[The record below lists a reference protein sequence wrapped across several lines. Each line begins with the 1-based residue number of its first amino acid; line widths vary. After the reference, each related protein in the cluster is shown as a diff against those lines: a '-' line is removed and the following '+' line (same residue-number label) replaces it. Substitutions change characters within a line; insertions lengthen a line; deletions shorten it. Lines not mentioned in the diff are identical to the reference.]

1 MVGNSGGNKRSKGSS
16 EGDGTTGSYSS
27 LEDDEAET
35 VDQLAA
41 LAARYQIDNVNLGN
55 GNKIC
60 KCLGFSFTYINMSQ
74 LRLVCKLNSIMCH
87 FPRLL
92 RNIQDFLKHFCQ
104 TETLDL
110 IFMSSLPKLP

>member
-1 MVGNSGGNKRSKGSS
+1 MDNAGDKQSKGSS

-35 VDQLAA
+35 IDQLAA

-60 KCLGFSFTYINMSQ
+60 GY
-74 LRLVCKLNSIMCH
+74 
-87 FPRLL
+87 
-92 RNIQDFLKHFCQ
+92 
-104 TETLDL
+104 
-110 IFMSSLPKLP
+110 